1 MSRIST
7 NINPLDLQKRKAIG
21 LSIPFSNSGVF
32 NLTFQ
37 TKDAIRINL
46 INFLLTGRGERF
58 FNVNFGAGLRNLLF
72 ENITESRIS
81 TIQDYITDSI
91 NNYFPGIIINNFN
104 IDTSLSNNLVRVFFK
119 YEVSRTGIVDEILI
133 DIQE

>member
-1 MSRIST
+1 VSRTSI

-21 LSIPFSNSGVF
+21 VSIPFSNSGVF
-32 NLTFQ
+32 NSTFQ

-58 FNVNFGAGLRNLLF
+58 LNVGFGAGLRNLIF

-81 TIQDYITDSI
+81 ALQDYIIESI
-91 NNYFPGIIINNFN
+91 NNYFPSIIINNFN
-104 IDTSLSNNLVRVFFK
+104 IDTSPTSNLVRVFFK
-119 YEVSRTGIVDEILI
+119 YEVSRTGLVDEILI